1 MVQFILLYGPLDI
14 LTNSGK
20 GLCRMSLPIYRIYQ
34 YTENVYKVVNFK
46 RASSSSEEEKVYLR
60 DSSAF
65 EHYDI
70 KLDAAYSR
78 ARSEVLQYAL
88 CNPWTHFF
96 TGTIDKTKIDRF
108 SVDAYMLGLT
118 QFIRDQR
125 KKYGIDI
132 QFLII
137 PEKHANGAYHSHGLL
152 FFSDWADVL
161 RCFDK
166 DAPYKLRL
174 GKFMDWP
181 DYRAKFGFCSL
192 APIRKLVASAFY
204 IAKYIGKGVKDRS
217 EELGKHLYF
226 HSRPLN
232 RSFPVS
238 DVLIYN
244 KELDAVCVHDYDFL
258 KTGFAI
264 KDWSFPISL
273 DGADYEL
280 LPLEVEDIEE
290 NELIP
295 EFFQERLY

>member
-1 MVQFILLYGPLDI
+1 
-14 LTNSGK
+14 
-20 GLCRMSLPIYRIYQ
+20 MSLPIYRIYQ

-60 DSSAF
+60 DSSTF

-70 KLDAAYSR
+70 KLDAAFSR

-96 TGTIDKTKIDRF
+96 TGTIDKTKFDRF

-132 QFLII
+132 RFLLI
-137 PEKHANGAYHSHGLL
+137 PEKHSNGAYHCHGLFL
-152 FFSDWADVL
+152 FGNGCMLS
-161 RCFDK
+161 RFDSS
-166 DAPYKLRL
+166 APYRL
-174 GKFMDWP
+174 KVSGFMDWP

-204 IAKYIGKGVKDRS
+204 VAKYIGKGVQDRS

-232 RSFPVS
+232 KAFVAS
-238 DVLIYN
+238 DVLAFN
-244 KELDAVCVHDYDFL
+244 RELDEICIHDYEFL
-258 KTGFAI
+258 KSGFAM
-264 KDWSFPISL
+264 KDWSFPIAL
-273 DGADYEL
+273 DGADYEF
-280 LPLEVEDIEE
+280 LPLEVEDIDE

-295 EFFQERLY
+295 EYLQERFF